1 MGAYKMTEEYNIDN
15 VVNEIDQFKQENIN
29 KLESSINHEIE
40 IFKTNLPEDIN
51 KNELESTIQKEVD
64 SKLAEF
70 SNEMDLKPKALYYA
84 LKSEAELNDDIT
96 EKQLTNSAYDFLERN
111 TQSKF
116 LKKILKELKKE
127 SKNE

>member
-1 MGAYKMTEEYNIDN
+1 MTEEYNIDN

>member
-1 MGAYKMTEEYNIDN
+1 MTEEYNIDN

-64 SKLAEF
+64 SKLVEF

>member
-1 MGAYKMTEEYNIDN
+1 MTEEYNIDN
-15 VVNEIDQFKQENIN
+15 IVNEIDQFKQENIN